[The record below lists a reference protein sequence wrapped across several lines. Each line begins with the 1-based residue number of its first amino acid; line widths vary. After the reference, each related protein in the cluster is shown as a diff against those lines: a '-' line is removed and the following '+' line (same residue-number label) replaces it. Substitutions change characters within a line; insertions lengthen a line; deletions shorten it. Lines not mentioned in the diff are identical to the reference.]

1 MKKNPPQS
9 ETLAVCRFDGN
20 IVDCAWPNCS
30 PELGVDRNDGWPAEI
45 GEYWNSGRT
54 RVSGHWAS

>member
-1 MKKNPPQS
+1 MMPRAARP
-9 ETLAVCRFDGN
+9 A
-20 IVDCAWPNCS
+20 ANCS
-30 PELGVDRNDGWPAEI
+30 PELGVDRHDGWPAEI